1 MDQFALKSLEKVL
14 LIKKEYKGEK
24 KTIIDLKWLSL
35 AEFLYA
41 KSLYRISLIE
51 GIEPN
56 EQVVL
61 LFEALKYI
69 VKSNDKALKYGNKKF
84 LL

>member
-1 MDQFALKSLEKVL
+1 MKSLEKVL

-41 KSLYRISLIE
+41 KSLYQISLIE
-51 GIEPN
+51 GMESN
-56 EQVVL
+56 EQVIL